1 MSIIM
6 KEEIRVTRDI
16 HNFVRGKL
24 SYEKSLKL
32 LDKIGTDPERI
43 AHLEID
49 MMLYQMFSEERT
61 KLKSVVK
68 WY

>member
-1 MSIIM
+1 MN
-6 KEEIRVTRDI
+6 EEIRVTRDI

-32 LDKIGTDPERI
+32 MNEVGSGPEWI

-49 MMLYQMFSEERT
+49 MMLHQMFSKEKR
-61 KLKSVVK
+61 KHKSVVK

>member
-1 MSIIM
+1 M
-6 KEEIRVTRDI
+6 KEEIKVTRDI

-32 LDKIGTDPERI
+32 LEKIGSDPEWI

-49 MMLYQMFSEERT
+49 LMLHQMFSNEKR
-61 KLKSVVK
+61 KQKSVVK